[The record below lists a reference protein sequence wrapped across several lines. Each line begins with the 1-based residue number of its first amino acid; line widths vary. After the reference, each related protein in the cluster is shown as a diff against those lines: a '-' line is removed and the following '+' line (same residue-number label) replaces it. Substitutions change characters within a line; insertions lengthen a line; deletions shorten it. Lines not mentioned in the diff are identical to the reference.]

1 MRVKRYFIKI
11 IFKSIISNLVYSD
24 ELDGYKIY
32 QIVALV
38 EFFFNL
44 MINSFKVTRKRLTNK
59 IILVKSS
66 LIFLDRYLNQAYLQ

>member
-11 IFKSIISNLVYSD
+11 IFISIISNLVYSD